1 MYKDIVWWNGH
12 AGIDYAHI
20 VPWTKQKVF
29 SAQKGIVILA
39 RYGGDRWN
47 LIMIR
52 HNDIW
57 HDTIYAHLSK
67 IEVSL
72 WQEVFAGD
80 YIGITGNSGNVTW
93 VHLHFWLRPIKYN
106 IHNGYDWYIDPTP
119 YLVDTLVDKPKD
131 EYNEEY
137 EKAKQKLIK
146 KGIYNWEWPID
157 DKRLVIMLSR
167 MI

>member
-1 MYKDIVWWNGH
+1 MYKDIVWRLGH
-12 AGIDYAHI
+12 AWIDYAHLI
-20 VPWTKQKVF
+20 PWVKQKVF
-29 SAQKGIVILA
+29 SAQKGTVVFA
-39 RYGGDRWN
+39 RYDSDWGNIIR
-47 LIMIR
+47 IR
-52 HNDIW
+52 HDDLW

-93 VHLHFWLRPIKYN
+93 VHSHFWLRPIEYN
-106 IHNGYDWYIDPTP
+106 IHNGYGWYINPTP
-119 YLVDTLVDKPKD
+119 YLVDTLVD

-137 EKAKQKLIK
+137 QKAKQKLIK